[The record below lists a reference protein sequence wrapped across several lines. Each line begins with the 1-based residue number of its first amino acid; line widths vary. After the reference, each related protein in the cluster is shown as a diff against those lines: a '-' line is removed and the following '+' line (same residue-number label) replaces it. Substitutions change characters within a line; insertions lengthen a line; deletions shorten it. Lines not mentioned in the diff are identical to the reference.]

1 MSRIADA
8 VVAVL
13 LLTFALPLMIIV
25 AIAIKWDSPGPI
37 FERETCIGRRG
48 RRFRMLQ
55 FRTTAY
61 APDRPISGRPELTPV
76 GAVLRYTRID
86 TLPQLLNVLLGHI
99 SIIELDGRWRSF

>member
-1 MSRIADA
+1 
-8 VVAVL
+8 
-13 LLTFALPLMIIV
+13 
-25 AIAIKWDSPGPI
+25 
-37 FERETCIGRRG
+37 
-48 RRFRMLQ
+48 MLQ

-99 SIIELDGRWRSF
+99 SIIELDGRSRSF